1 MIKVLL
7 CADDKGIRTWYLRPW
22 VSSCW
27 TWEDHRSPHWFR
39 WAVRPHWCPRCCSWA
54 WGYLGTM
61 EGWNGGGEYGGVDW
75 RWKKKIVEEWNGG
88 GRWKIV
94 EGWNGGGRRKIVEE
108 WNGGG
113 RWKIVEGWNGGGR
126 RKIVEGWNG
135 GGRRKIVEGWNGG
148 GRRKIVDG
156 KVKIKTWKWITEEK
170 NCRRKKNRW
179 MWRKVI
185 R

>member
-7 CADDKGIRTWYLRPW
+7 CADDKGIRTWYSRPW

-61 EGWNGGGEYGGVDW
+61 EGWNGGGEDEGVDW
-75 RWKKKIVEEWNGG
+75 RWKKKIVE
-88 GRWKIV
+88 
-94 EGWNGGGRRKIVEE
+94 
-108 WNGGG
+108 
-113 RWKIVEGWNGGGR
+113 WNGGGR

-135 GGRRKIVEGWNGG
+135 GGRW
-148 GRRKIVDG
+148 KIVDG